1 MERRALPLGV
11 LSGMLAA
18 AAVVLVEAQSPPLY
32 RQAAAPVDARVAD
45 LLGRMTIEEKVAQ
58 LLGVWNRKREM
69 QDAQGRFDPANA
81 KALLGNGIGEVSRPS
96 EVARPTTGAPYRT
109 ARDQAL
115 FVNAVQKWLVEN
127 TRLGIP
133 ALFHEE
139 ALHGLVAPGG
149 THFPVP
155 MGLAS
160 TWDPAL
166 VERLMSVAAL
176 EGRARGTQHV
186 LSPVVDLGR
195 DPRWGRIEE
204 TYGEDPYLVT
214 QMGVAAVRGY
224 QGTSLP
230 LAADKVFAT
239 LKHFA
244 GHGSHEGGVNTAPAL
259 VPERLLRAELFVP
272 FQAAVKAG
280 AYTVMPSYNEVDGI
294 PSHANSWL
302 LTDVLRRE
310 WGFSGLVVSDYF
322 GVEQMQTRH
331 HVAVDKAD
339 AAAQALDAGVD
350 LELPDPYGFSELVG
364 LVKSGRMAE
373 SMIDRSVARMLRAK
387 FLAGLFETPYVDP
400 DRAERVTNTPEH
412 QALALE
418 AARKSIV
425 LLKNQGAVLPLDRAR
440 VKTLAVV
447 GPNAKGVHL
456 GGYSRDPGRGVD
468 VLSGITARAG
478 AGIKV
483 VYAEGV
489 RITEHEA
496 DWGGDTVV
504 LGNPAQNR
512 TRIQDAVKV
521 AKEADAIVLALG
533 TNESVSREA
542 WADNHLG
549 DVADLTLM
557 SNQEE
562 LVQAMLQTGKPV
574 IALLINGR
582 PLAVPLLAERVPAI
596 VEAWYAG
603 QEGGTAIG
611 EVLFGDVNPGG
622 KLPVTFPRHSGQLPV
637 YYNRRPTSFRN
648 HLDLTR
654 EPLWAF
660 GYGLSYTTFQ
670 LDDLRVASPAIG
682 PGGTTEVSVR
692 VRNSGARAGDE
703 VVQLYIRD
711 QVSSVTRPV
720 KELRG
725 FTRVTLQPGESKS
738 ITFRVGPD
746 ELSLIDRHMQRV
758 VEPGRFDVMIGTS
771 SATQLTAT
779 LDVVAK

>member
-1 MERRALPLGV
+1 MLPSGV
-11 LSGMLAA
+11 LCGMLAA
-18 AAVVLVEAQSPPLY
+18 AAVALVEAQGPPLY
-32 RQAAAPVDARVAD
+32 RQASAPVDARVAD
-45 LLGRMTIEEKVAQ
+45 LLARMTVEEKVAQ
-58 LLGVWNRKREM
+58 LLGVWNRKREI

-96 EVARPTTGAPYRT
+96 EVARPTSGAPYRT
-109 ARDQAL
+109 AREQAL

-155 MGLAS
+155 IGLGS
-160 TWDPAL
+160 TWNPAL
-166 VERLMSVAAL
+166 VERLMGVAAL

-204 TYGEDPYLVT
+204 TYGEDPFLVT

-259 VPERLLRAELFVP
+259 VPERLLRAELLVP
-272 FQAAVKAG
+272 FEAAVKAG
-280 AYTVMPSYNEVDGI
+280 AHTVMPSYNEVDGV
-294 PSHANSWL
+294 PAHANRWL
-302 LTDVLRRE
+302 LGDVLRRE

-331 HVAVDKAD
+331 HVAADKAD

-373 SMIDRSVARMLRAK
+373 SAIDRPAARMLRAK
-387 FLAGLFETPYVDP
+387 FLAGLFENPYVDP

-412 QALALE
+412 QSLALQ
-418 AARKSIV
+418 AARESIV
-425 LLKNQGAVLPLDRAR
+425 LLKNQGALLPLDRAR
-440 VKTLAVV
+440 VKTLAVI

-468 VLSGITARAG
+468 VVAGITARAG
-478 AGIKV
+478 AGVKV

-496 DWGGDTVV
+496 DWGGDKVV
-504 LGNPAQNR
+504 LGDAALNR
-512 TRIQDAVKV
+512 ARIQEAVKV
-521 AKEADAIVLALG
+521 AREADAIVLAIG

-574 IALLINGR
+574 VALLINGR
-582 PLAVPLLAERVPAI
+582 PLAVPMLAERVPAI

-603 QEGGTAIG
+603 QEGGTAIA

-622 KLPVTFPRHSGQLPV
+622 KLPVTFPRHAGQLPV

-660 GYGLSYTTFQ
+660 GYGLSYTTFT
-670 LDDLRVASPAIG
+670 LDELRVASPAIG
-682 PGGTTEVSVR
+682 PGGTTEVTVR

-703 VVQLYIRD
+703 VVQLYIHD

-725 FTRVTLQPGESKS
+725 FARVTLKPGESKTV
-738 ITFRVGPD
+738 TFNVGPD
-746 ELSLIDRHMQRV
+746 ELSMIDRRMQRV
-758 VEPGRFDVMIGTS
+758 VEPGRFDVMVGTS

>member
-1 MERRALPLGV
+1 MASFGV
-11 LSGMLAA
+11 W
-18 AAVVLVEAQSPPLY
+18 VVLFGGL
-32 RQAAAPVDARVAD
+32 VA
-45 LLGRMTIEEKVAQ
+45 
-58 LLGVWNRKREM
+58 LLGVGGYFE
-69 QDAQGRFDPANA
+69 A
-81 KALLGNGIGEVSRPS
+81 S
-96 EVARPTTGAPYRT
+96 
-109 ARDQAL
+109 
-115 FVNAVQKWLVEN
+115 AV
-127 TRLGIP
+127 
-133 ALFHEE
+133 
-139 ALHGLVAPGG
+139 
-149 THFPVP
+149 
-155 MGLAS
+155 
-160 TWDPAL
+160 
-166 VERLMSVAAL
+166 
-176 EGRARGTQHV
+176 
-186 LSPVVDLGR
+186 
-195 DPRWGRIEE
+195 
-204 TYGEDPYLVT
+204 
-214 QMGVAAVRGY
+214 
-224 QGTSLP
+224 
-230 LAADKVFAT
+230 
-239 LKHFA
+239 
-244 GHGSHEGGVNTAPAL
+244 
-259 VPERLLRAELFVP
+259 
-272 FQAAVKAG
+272 
-280 AYTVMPSYNEVDGI
+280 
-294 PSHANSWL
+294 
-302 LTDVLRRE
+302 
-310 WGFSGLVVSDYF
+310 
-322 GVEQMQTRH
+322 
-331 HVAVDKAD
+331 
-339 AAAQALDAGVD
+339 
-350 LELPDPYGFSELVG
+350 
-364 LVKSGRMAE
+364 
-373 SMIDRSVARMLRAK
+373 
-387 FLAGLFETPYVDP
+387 
-400 DRAERVTNTPEH
+400 
-412 QALALE
+412 
-418 AARKSIV
+418 
-425 LLKNQGAVLPLDRAR
+425 KNQGAVLPLDRAR
-440 VKTLAVV
+440 VKTLAVI

-478 AGIKV
+478 AGVKV

-611 EVLFGDVNPGG
+611 AVLFGDVNPGG
-622 KLPVTFPRHSGQLPV
+622 KLPVSFPRHSGQLPV

-670 LDDLRVASPAIG
+670 LDALRVASPAIG

-725 FTRVTLQPGESKS
+725 FARVTLQPGESKTV
-738 ITFRVGPD
+738 TFKVGPD
-746 ELSLIDRHMQRV
+746 ELSLIDRRMQRV
-758 VEPGRFDVMIGTS
+758 VEPGRFDVMVGTS